1 MVDEQPARHSGQ
13 SSMHTGRCKTDTVAG
28 LMAAALNRTI
38 DSPDAN
44 FFELGGQSLE
54 ALKLVSQGRHAGLAI
69 TVHDVYRLQT
79 VGQIAHEAQELSQ
92 CPEEDRLPPTHTAP
106 LTRLQLELILPTVD
120 EDGTNTNQMTLTYGG
135 RDASPMVAA
144 WKTIHAVE
152 PVFRTEIRLDVDQ
165 GVQAVGTQT
174 APLGL
179 EIFTNRPTYETAVR
193 SVSMQVGLGRII
205 LLSPSISVYSNG
217 DSAPCSPPSP
227 GSSPAPL

>member
-1 MVDEQPARHSGQ
+1 
-13 SSMHTGRCKTDTVAG
+13 
-28 LMAAALNRTI
+28 
-38 DSPDAN
+38 
-44 FFELGGQSLE
+44 
-54 ALKLVSQGRHAGLAI
+54 
-69 TVHDVYRLQT
+69 
-79 VGQIAHEAQELSQ
+79 
-92 CPEEDRLPPTHTAP
+92 
-106 LTRLQLELILPTVD
+106 
-120 EDGTNTNQMTLTYGG
+120 
-135 RDASPMVAA
+135 MVAA